1 MQFKKWFE
9 HFIILPLKWYK
20 IHIKDWKEMN
30 QRCKVCGCADKFDF
44 QIKTETRKQVLPK
57 EYHNRVVCLSCF
69 DDFAKKKEIDYSTSL
84 EALYFAGDKNGFD
97 FKVVKS
103 Y

>member
-1 MQFKKWFE
+1 MIIIKWIE
-9 HFIILPLKWYK
+9 HFIILPIKWYK
-20 IHIKDWKEMN
+20 IHIKNWKEMR

-44 QIKTETRKQVLPK
+44 QIEVAMWKQVLPM
-57 EYHNRVVCLSCF
+57 EYQNRVVCLSCF

-84 EALYFAGDKNGFD
+84 EELCFAGDKNGFD
-97 FKVVKS
+97 FKILKS